1 MYLTKKAVGLL
12 LLPFILSALVY
23 HFSPKI
29 INYTRSFFPVH
40 VQHIDENLDTKI
52 QKYLEIE
59 SKQNIYQ
66 KISEDALRR
75 EDNVKWVVDKLL
87 FVEKTVEKTKVPQRL
102 TPLKKATIQIEPK
115 KQIYQLQAI
124 FSDDKTALI
133 NDSFVKEGSKV
144 NDATIKEIRED
155 SVLIQT
161 DRGSLWLFLF
171 Q

>member
-1 MYLTKKAVGLL
+1 MYLSKKAVGLL
-12 LLPFILSALVY
+12 LFPFILSALAY
-23 HFSPKI
+23 YFSPNI
-29 INYTRSFFPVH
+29 INCTHSFFPVH
-40 VQHIDENLDTKI
+40 EQHIDKNLDKKM

-66 KISEDALRR
+66 KIGEDALRR
-75 EDNVKWVVDKLL
+75 ENNVKWVVDELL
-87 FVEKTVEKTKVPQRL
+87 YVEKTKVSQKL
-102 TPLKKATIQIEPK
+102 TPLKKATPQVEPK
-115 KQIYQLQAI
+115 AYTYQLQAI

-155 SVLIQT
+155 RVLIQT
-161 DRGSLWLFLF
+161 EKGAWWLFLF